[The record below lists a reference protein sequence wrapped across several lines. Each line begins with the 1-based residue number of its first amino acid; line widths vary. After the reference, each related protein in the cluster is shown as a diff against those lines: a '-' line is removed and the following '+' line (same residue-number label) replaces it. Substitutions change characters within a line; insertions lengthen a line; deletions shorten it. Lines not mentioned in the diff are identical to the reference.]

1 MGDTDWIQTAT
12 ERYER
17 PLLVYVRNLLADA
30 HKARDIVQEAFLE
43 LCRAERAEVEP
54 KLAPWLFTVCR
65 RRVIDL
71 QRKEKRMTALTADP
85 PGRAANPV
93 HALEIADSARAV
105 LDRLAG
111 LPANQQEAVRL
122 RFLQGFSYR
131 EIAEVMGLTVTHVG
145 VLLHTALK
153 SLRQSFPELEGSV

>member
-1 MGDTDWIQTAT
+1 
-12 ERYER
+12 
-17 PLLVYVRNLLADA
+17 
-30 HKARDIVQEAFLE
+30 
-43 LCRAERAEVEP
+43 
-54 KLAPWLFTVCR
+54 
-65 RRVIDL
+65 
-71 QRKEKRMTALTADP
+71 MTALTADP
-85 PGRAANPV
+85 PGRAANPI

-131 EIAEVMGLTVTHVG
+131 EIADVMGLTVTHVG

-153 SLRQSFPELEGSV
+153 SLRQSFPEMEGSV